1 MEYRI
6 NNLIIDKMTTNTIY
20 LVYKNAHEL
29 LLCRGAKEV
38 EEPRFKDES
47 SLISHMQSNNNYVVV
62 NAQDMQVIVFAD
74 KSEAT
79 KSTGLEKIFKNVVKK
94 YTIFILPSTKELS
107 SLTVI
112 LSKNAKK
119 EYSKPSQLFEA
130 GISCNWRLEVNVH
143 ASMIFNMRLHIS
155 TARYELVPPEEVTK
169 WCKTVQRNISSLP
182 KIPFNDPTLFW
193 YGGFKE
199 GDVVKEIYNSPTA
212 GEACEMKLV
221 INGYI
226 IKISKTKKQT
236 ME

>member
-6 NNLIIDKMTTNTIY
+6 NNLIIDKMATNTIY

-38 EEPRFKDES
+38 EEPKFKDES

-119 EYSKPSQLFEA
+119 EYSKPSQLFET
-130 GISCNWRLEVNVH
+130 GI
-143 ASMIFNMRLHIS
+143 
-155 TARYELVPPEEVTK
+155 
-169 WCKTVQRNISSLP
+169 
-182 KIPFNDPTLFW
+182 
-193 YGGFKE
+193 
-199 GDVVKEIYNSPTA
+199 
-212 GEACEMKLV
+212 
-221 INGYI
+221 
-226 IKISKTKKQT
+226 
-236 ME
+236 